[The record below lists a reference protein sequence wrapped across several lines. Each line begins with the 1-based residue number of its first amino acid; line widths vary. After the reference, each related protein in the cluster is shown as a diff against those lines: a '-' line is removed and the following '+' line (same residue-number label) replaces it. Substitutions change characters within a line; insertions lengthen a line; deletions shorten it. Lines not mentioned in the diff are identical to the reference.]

1 MPNEYNN
8 ILKHNHREKSLK
20 VPFMIYADLRCL
32 LEKMHSCQNNPEK
45 SYTEKKSK
53 YTPSGHSLFTNCS
66 FDATKNKLNCYRG
79 EDCMERFCMGLR
91 DHAMKIIKYE
101 EKEMI
106 PLTDKENKSYEK
118 QKLSYVCKKELSS
131 DEMIKMHLNYTIKSE
146 IIVITLENLE

>member
-1 MPNEYNN
+1 
-8 ILKHNHREKSLK
+8 
-20 VPFMIYADLRCL
+20 
-32 LEKMHSCQNNPEK
+32 
-45 SYTEKKSK
+45 
-53 YTPSGHSLFTNCS
+53 
-66 FDATKNKLNCYRG
+66 
-79 EDCMERFCMGLR
+79 MGLR